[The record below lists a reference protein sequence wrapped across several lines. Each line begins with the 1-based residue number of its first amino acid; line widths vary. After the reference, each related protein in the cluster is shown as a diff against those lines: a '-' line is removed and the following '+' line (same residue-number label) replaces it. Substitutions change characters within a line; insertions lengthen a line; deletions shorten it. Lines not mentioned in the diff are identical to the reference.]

1 MRLPIDTSDDLRTGS
16 FNRSKPTAHGGWLV
30 PLWAIPHRFRNVG
43 ASATEATKKENK
55 DEQA

>member
-1 MRLPIDTSDDLRTGS
+1 MRLPIDLSDGLRTGS
-16 FNRSKPTAHGGWLV
+16 FNHIKPTTLGGWLV

-43 ASATEATKKENK
+43 ASATEPTKKENN